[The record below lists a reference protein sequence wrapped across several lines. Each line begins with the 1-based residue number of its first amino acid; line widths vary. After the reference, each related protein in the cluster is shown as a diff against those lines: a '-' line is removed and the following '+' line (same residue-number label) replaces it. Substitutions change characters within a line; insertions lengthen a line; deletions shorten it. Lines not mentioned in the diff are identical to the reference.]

1 MFPYILV
8 TMGSGVSI
16 LKVSSPTCVERVSG
30 TALGGGS
37 FWGLCK
43 LLTDVGN
50 FDELIDL
57 VGNGCAANVD
67 LLVGDIYGR
76 NYSSIGLS
84 SDLSA
89 SL

>member
-1 MFPYILV
+1 MFPYLLV

-16 LKVSSPTCVERVSG
+16 LKVSSPTSIERVSG

-50 FDELIDL
+50 FDELIGL
-57 VGNGCAANVD
+57 VENGHTANVD
-67 LLVGDIYGR
+67 LLVGDIYGGS
-76 NYSSIGLS
+76 YSSIGLP
-84 SDLSA
+84 SDLAA